1 MIKQR
6 VLYIGLG
13 GSGID
18 LGLALDKALKHEICG
33 LDGRQ
38 LLQRPGFAEFE
49 PNVIPSFV
57 QYLFIDFAQEALV
70 NAKRILGDRNT
81 TIAQQIVPIID
92 NYPAL
97 AEQMRL
103 RVPSCIEEFI
113 PPQQKEEPATSPL
126 SAGAGMLPT
135 VGRAAFFNAVMNQGY
150 KETLGNDLETVL
162 SKVSG
167 SINELMAYNPS
178 KAVDSVSVYIGFS
191 MSGGTGCG
199 IFYDLLQLLIKEL
212 MVHMH
217 ADNISIYPVVFFPST
232 FEGQVN
238 NAMQKR
244 VNLNMAQAILDLNRY
259 LEHRNSPDA
268 SANSE
273 FAITFPDTKLGT
285 VDTAY
290 ILNSPKTPAV
300 VVVQKTGTTLNRKDV
315 ERSIAASIVSQVSTL
330 GSKENKQSF
339 MEKIVNFQDKD
350 KTHSLGLGTHLL
362 MPMVAAA
369 VTLPSQSIADQ
380 IAKQIIFEG
389 LDEQQRNDRAK
400 ESTGSSKEE
409 DLKLQDV
416 LIGHCG
422 LRQMLEPEVFAESTG
437 VGFQIP
443 PNVKR
448 PEQLESLLNKID
460 KKISDSTLI
469 LKDKIRTTLDQKT
482 TFRFIDALIL
492 TAKEP
497 GVDPY
502 RLVRV
507 ANETLARLEKGGSA
521 LSDTGSSSVKA
532 KSKSKNIFQKVLPKK
547 VKAADVKE
555 AVNLR
560 KEKYLNDVK
569 LIWWNE
575 WAERQNNWVGS
586 VEQGRT
592 SVAALAAAIAQLS
605 EDSIASVHGLT
616 AELNAP
622 QSGIVNYVPTQGTSV
637 PAALNQLFKDTT
649 ARIRQSRN
657 IRDQSSSALLSVLVS
672 SIDGESALA
681 RLIDGVRVEAPSA
694 QVQEEIL
701 RPVRQSVQS
710 AMRGSEVAGQVGTL
724 PTLGEMLVAT
734 AKDRSSADAV
744 SLLSVLGG
752 LVPDT
757 LIPAGEHKS
766 VSTLVTYP
774 GEFNEVVEKMI
785 FENIALGSKFK
796 SILPPNYGLSNAGKN
811 SVQFEPA
818 GTGDVLTVTITICGQ
833 GLLDNPETRS
843 ILKLWAEEVKNP
855 TEESLLWRQR
865 TGWRNINEIFSRKDR
880 AGVVNAV
887 INGLAAGTV
896 EVLEGTLASP
906 TKLLIK
912 SGNNGES
919 SLTRTELDIDLMEG
933 CSSWPNIVPAFE
945 KLILNIDSL
954 VNFQSTVVQQ
964 LIETVPDSLKS
975 ALLDI
980 PEVVLTMQD
989 LRDGEIATLKSKLS
1003 VENRVKF
1010 GTKMVREFETAL
1022 KFWEETYADALKVT
1036 KPNYYYRDLA
1046 TLLSEAKKKGS

>member
-49 PNVIPSFV
+49 PNVIPAFV

-103 RVPSCIEEFI
+103 MTPSCIDNFI
-113 PPQQKEEPATSPL
+113 PPRQKGEPSTSPL

-150 KETLGNDLETVL
+150 KETLGSDLERVL
-162 SKVSG
+162 SKISG
-167 SINELMAYNPS
+167 SNNELQMYNNS
-178 KAVDSVSVYIGFS
+178 AVDSVSVYIGFS

-199 IFYDLLQLLIKEL
+199 IFYDVLQLLIKEL

-217 ADNISIYPVVFFPST
+217 TDIISIYPVVFFPST
-232 FEGQVN
+232 FDGQLP
-238 NAMQKR
+238 ASQQRR
-244 VNLNMAQAILDLNRY
+244 VQLNMAQAILDLNRY
-259 LEHRNSPDA
+259 VEHRNSPDA
-268 SANSE
+268 SANGE
-273 FAITFPDTKLGT
+273 FAITYPDPELGT

-300 VVVQKTGTTLNRKDV
+300 VVVQKTGTTLSRKDV

-330 GSKENKQSF
+330 ARGENNQSF
-339 MEKIVNFQDKD
+339 MEKMVNFPDRD

-369 VTLPSQSIADQ
+369 ITLPSQSIADQ

-389 LDEQQRNDRAK
+389 LDEQQRNDEAR
-400 ESTGSSKEE
+400 ESTDAAKEE
-409 DLKLQDV
+409 DQKLQDI
-416 LIGHCG
+416 LLGHCG
-422 LRQMLEPEVFAESTG
+422 LRQMLVPEVFGEVSN
-437 VGFQIP
+437 VSFQIP
-443 PNVKR
+443 PKITT
-448 PEQLESLLNKID
+448 PAHLEALINKID
-460 KKISDSTLI
+460 KKISDSMLP
-469 LKDKIRTTLDQKT
+469 LKDQIRKTLDQKT
-482 TFRFIDALIL
+482 VFRFIDALIL

-507 ANETLARLEKGGSA
+507 ANQTLERLEKGVNAVS
-521 LSDTGSSSVKA
+521 SNGSSSVKA
-532 KSKSKNIFQKVLPKK
+532 KSKSKNIFQRVLPKR
-547 VKAADVKE
+547 VSASAVRD
-555 AVNLR
+555 AVNQR

-569 LIWWNE
+569 VIWSNE
-575 WAERQNNWVGS
+575 WAERQNSWAGS
-586 VEQGRT
+586 VDQGRLG
-592 SVAALAAAIAQLS
+592 VAALSTAIAKLS
-605 EDSIASVHGLT
+605 EDSIVSVQGLT

-637 PAALNQLFKDTT
+637 TVALNQLFKDTT

-657 IRDQSSSALLSVLVS
+657 IKDQSPSALLSVLVS
-672 SIDGESALA
+672 SVEGESALA
-681 RLIDGVRVEAPSA
+681 RLIDGVRVEAPPA

-710 AMRGSEVAGQVGTL
+710 AMRGSEVAGQAGTL
-724 PTLGEMLVAT
+724 PTLGEMLVST
-734 AKDRSSADAV
+734 GKDRSSADAV

-752 LVPDT
+752 LIPDT
-757 LIPAGEHKS
+757 LIPAGDHKS

-774 GEFNEVVEKMI
+774 GEFNDVVEKMI
-785 FENIALGSKFK
+785 FENIALGAKFK
-796 SILPPNYGLSNAGKN
+796 SILPPNYGVSVAGKN
-811 SVQFEPA
+811 SIQFEPA
-818 GTGDVLTVTITICGQ
+818 GIGDVLTVTISVLGQ

-855 TEESLLWRQR
+855 TLENLLWRQR
-865 TGWRNINEIFSRKDR
+865 TGWRNINEIFGRKDR

-896 EVLEGTLASP
+896 EVLEGTLANP
-906 TKLLIK
+906 TKLLIQA
-912 SGNNGES
+912 GNNGDS
-919 SLTRTELDIDLMEG
+919 SLTRTVLDINLMEG

-954 VNFQSTVVQQ
+954 VNFQSTVIQQVLETVPESLQTQ
-964 LIETVPDSLKS
+964 LIE
-975 ALLDI
+975 I
-980 PEVVLTMQD
+980 PQVVLTMQD
-989 LRDGEIATLKSKLS
+989 LREGEIATLKSKLNA
-1003 VENRVKF
+1003 ENRIKF
-1010 GTKMVREFETAL
+1010 GTRIVREFETAL
-1022 KFWEETYADALKVT
+1022 KFWEETYPDALKVT
-1036 KPNYYYRDLA
+1036 KENYYYHDLA